1 VSRCAHGFLSLL
13 GAVLFSS
20 HALAAVFSG
29 TVIAV
34 MDGDTILLQPVA
46 GKTAPRP
53 LLTLRLADIDAPE
66 TDQAFGDDAGRALAG
81 LVLRRQVQVVTVAT
95 DDYGRQVAR
104 VRLGNLDVNRH
115 MVQRGLAWAST
126 RYRRNPELVA
136 LQHEARRARL
146 GLWSQRQP
154 VPPWVWRKQAG
165 RDAISPASA
174 SK

>member
-1 VSRCAHGFLSLL
+1 MSRCAFVSLSLL
-13 GAVLFSS
+13 GAMLFSS
-20 HALAAVFSG
+20 HALAAVLSG

-34 MDGDTILLQPVA
+34 IDGDTILLQPVNR
-46 GKTAPRP
+46 KTAPRTF
-53 LLTLRLADIDAPE
+53 LKLRLAGIDAPE
-66 TDQAFGDDAGRALAG
+66 KDQAFGDDSGRALAG
-81 LVLRRQVQVVTVAT
+81 LVLRKQVQVVTVAT

-104 VRLGNLDVNRH
+104 VRLGKLDVNRH
-115 MVQRGLAWAST
+115 MVQRGHAWAST

-136 LQHEARRARL
+136 LQQQARRARL